1 MRSKHAVPHARRNA
15 VVLDAEGRNEQPCRE
30 PTMKLHLSNAD
41 VVAVIALALIGALLL
56 AIRFRPSTWK
66 GILAEAVAANVV
78 AIGTVVAL
86 EMLLA

>member
-1 MRSKHAVPHARRNA
+1 
-15 VVLDAEGRNEQPCRE
+15 
-30 PTMKLHLSNAD
+30 MKLHLSNAD
-41 VVAVIALALIGALLL
+41 VVAVIALALIGALVL

-78 AIGTVVAL
+78 AVGTVVAL